1 MAKVLMSVNPIH
13 AEKILSGTKKYE
25 FRKTRCKKPIE
36 VIVIYI
42 TAPIMK
48 ILGEV
53 QVKNVIEGIP
63 QDVWDK
69 TKSAAGID
77 FSFFNRYY
85 EGRNKAIAYELGDA
99 TVFSK
104 PKHLHDYGL
113 TAVPQSYAYIQ

>member
-1 MAKVLMSVNPIH
+1 MAKVLMSINPIH

-36 VIVIYI
+36 AIVIYI

-53 QVKNVIEGIP
+53 QVKKVIEGIP

-69 TKSAAGID
+69 TKSVAGID

-85 EGRNKAIAYELGDA
+85 EGRNKAIAYELGDV

-104 PKHLHDYGL
+104 PKLLRDYGL